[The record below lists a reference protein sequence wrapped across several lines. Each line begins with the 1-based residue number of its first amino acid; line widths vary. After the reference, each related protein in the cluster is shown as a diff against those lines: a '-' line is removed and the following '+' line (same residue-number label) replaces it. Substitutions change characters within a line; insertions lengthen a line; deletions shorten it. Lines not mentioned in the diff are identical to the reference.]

1 MKAGGLNHG
10 SHVFVTL
17 YQNEVFCGEHPK
29 QYYYKI
35 GGNLGSRG
43 KVFFY
48 CIMATQKKR
57 MFMFF
62 LCNQNE
68 MRISVADLY

>member
-1 MKAGGLNHG
+1 MAAMFL
-10 SHVFVTL
+10 SHCIKMRYFVENIPNNITT
-17 YQNEVFCGEHPK
+17 
-29 QYYYKI
+29 KI

-43 KVFFY
+43 KGFFY